1 LIWISLPEAGRQAVY
16 RDTALDL
23 RPLDAA
29 CLSVCTMTSGLVAIW
44 LQVQVGPHRM
54 NAVRSTPDFC
64 ATVSA
69 DARVARAERQLAA
82 LAAQEDT
89 VRAFVCHD
97 ADAARLL
104 CVAGTEGPLRGAL
117 IGVKDIIATEAF
129 PTRYGLADHEPSG
142 PRHDAWCV
150 ARARRLGGVVL
161 GKTACTAFAYPRPGP
176 TTNPHDARRSP
187 GGSSSGSAA
196 AVAAGFVSFAF
207 GTQTAGSTIR
217 PASYCGV
224 VGFKP
229 SFGLLSTEGI
239 EAISATLDHVGI
251 FAVSPRDAWYLV
263 SAVVLPRAEV
273 LSARRPVRV
282 LVPRLPAELV
292 LGDGYVE
299 RLATLVGALREDG
312 IAVETVELPMLAAD
326 FLGLQQEI
334 CYWEAARL
342 LLASGRMR
350 LLPELVVL
358 LGPYLGCDM
367 TRYAA
372 ARGRRQTCQ
381 TAFDALAAE
390 YDAVLLPAATGAA
403 PPMTDTGD
411 AVMNRIW
418 TALHVPAITVPV
430 WRCADGMPLGL
441 QLVGRLGEDR
451 ALVETA
457 QWFYERV
464 VGR

>member
-1 LIWISLPEAGRQAVY
+1 MDVVG
-16 RDTALDL
+16 DT
-23 RPLDAA
+23 
-29 CLSVCTMTSGLVAIW
+29 S
-44 LQVQVGPHRM
+44 
-54 NAVRSTPDFC
+54 DFC

-69 DARVARAERQLAA
+69 DARVARAAWQLAA
-82 LAAQEDT
+82 LAMREDT

-97 ADAARLL
+97 ADAARRL
-104 CVAGTEGPLRGAL
+104 CVAGADGPLRGAL

-129 PTRYGLADHEPSG
+129 PTRYGLAESEPSG

-150 ARARRLGGVVL
+150 ARARQLGGVVL
-161 GKTACTAFAYPRPGP
+161 GKTVCTAFAYPRPGP

-229 SFGLLSTEGI
+229 SFGLLPTEGI
-239 EAISATLDHVGI
+239 EAISTTLDHVGV
-251 FAVSPRDAWYLV
+251 FSESPRDAWYLV
-263 SAVVLPRAEV
+263 SAMVLPWAEV
-273 LSARRPVRV
+273 VSARRPGRV
-282 LVPRLPAELV
+282 LVPRLPAELPQ
-292 LGDGYVE
+292 GDGYPE
-299 RLATLVGALREDG
+299 LLAGLAAGLRDDG
-312 IAVETVELPMLAAD
+312 ITVETVELPFQAVD

-350 LLPELVVL
+350 LLPELVAL
-358 LGPYLGCDM
+358 LGPYLDNDM
-367 TRYAA
+367 TRYSA
-372 ARGRRQTCQ
+372 ARRRRQTCQ
-381 TAFDALAAE
+381 AAFDALAAG
-390 YDAVLLPAATGAA
+390 YDAILLPAATGAA
-403 PPMTDTGD
+403 PAVTDTGD

-418 TALHVPAITVPV
+418 TALHVPAISVPV
-430 WRCADGMPLGL
+430 WRSGDGMPLGL
-441 QLVGRLGEDR
+441 QLIGRLGADR

-457 QWFYERV
+457 QWFHERAA
-464 VGR
+464 GR